1 MVVKSSSD
9 SKLAASSNV
18 VVYRYN
24 YIAATLSN
32 CGDTL
37 KLVLPSHDGNMH
49 DGQVND
55 LGYGKN
61 VQDDNNGQSA
71 AKL

>member
-1 MVVKSSSD
+1 MVVKSVSEKLIASD
-9 SKLAASSNV
+9 G
-18 VVYRYN
+18 VYIYA
-24 YIAATLSN
+24 IATLSN

-37 KLVLPSHDGNMH
+37 KLALPSHDGNMH